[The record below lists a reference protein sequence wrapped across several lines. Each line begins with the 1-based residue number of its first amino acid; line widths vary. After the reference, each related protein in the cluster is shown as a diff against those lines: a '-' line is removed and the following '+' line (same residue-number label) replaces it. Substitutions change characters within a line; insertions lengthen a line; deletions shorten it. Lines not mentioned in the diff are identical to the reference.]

1 MLTVEIDRL
10 NLRPGMR
17 VLDAGCGQGR
27 HSCEAFRRNGVDV
40 CAVDLRWDDLCRTR
54 GYLAHLAAEKGG
66 RWGVFQGDITRLP
79 FRDAAFDAV
88 ICSEVLEHIPP
99 EREAAATAEI
109 VRILKPGGELAVSV
123 PRYLPER
130 ICWLLSRSYHEEPGG
145 HVRIFKKRELRRRLE
160 DAGTSCV
167 AVRYKHALHAPYWWL
182 KCLVGH
188 KNDDQPVVR
197 LYRRFLE
204 WDISTRPILVRT
216 LERLLDP
223 LIAKSVVYYLKKGT

>member
-1 MLTVEIDRL
+1 MLTVDFNRL
-10 NLRPGMR
+10 ALAPGMR

-27 HSCEAFRRNGVDV
+27 HICEAFRRIGVDV

-54 GYLAHLAAEKGG
+54 GYLSHLAAEKGG

-79 FRDAAFDAV
+79 FRDAVFDVV
-88 ICSEVLEHIPP
+88 ICSEVLEHIP
-99 EREAAATAEI
+99 EDHEAAAEI
-109 VRILKPGGELAVSV
+109 VRILKPGGELVVSV

-145 HVRIFKKRELRRRLE
+145 HIRIFKQRELRRLLE
-160 DAGTSCV
+160 DAGANCT

-188 KNDDQPVVR
+188 KNDDQPLVK
-197 LYRRFLE
+197 LYKKFLE
-204 WDISTRPILVRT
+204 WDIMTHPMSVRT

-223 LIAKSVVYYLKKGT
+223 LIAKSVVYYMKKGN